1 MSTVVSCYYN
11 VRSKFP
17 PEKYVEWM
25 NHFCQLSINLVLFT
39 NKQSRQ
45 YISMFENKSNVY
57 IVEQEV
63 NEFVTARWRSF
74 WEYCDEI
81 DSEPKHSADLFQLW
95 TNKVFFVDH
104 AIKLNPF
111 NSQYFVWTDIGVIRS
126 PVGINSS
133 KNYPNKLIKM
143 LKDNETIYMAQVEPQ
158 QPHIEFQHNIL
169 SILHNKN
176 NNSCG
181 PVSFIAGGFFGGT
194 INSLQLFKMDYEDQ
208 IQLFIKE
215 KCYAGKEQNIF
226 NNLYFTKERRVNIL
240 LLPCQRFE
248 HDQRDSWFSFLTQ
261 LSISDQETSEIQQQI
276 QQQRLQIPS
285 DGKQK
290 ILEQLEENNNM
301 IEEKKKTTEQF
312 IENRNILDSRY
323 HINKEHI
330 LQKRNELNNKQQ
342 EQNNV
347 LDKKLEE
354 QKQLQIQK
362 TTLDSKLEEQNK
374 ILLEEE
380 QNSTTK
386 QIESSKKSTKQ
397 KQADILNQQ
406 MKTKQADILN
416 QQIKTNQQE
425 QDDVIKQINELYANI
440 EEINSS
446 IKQNEIQDNLLE
458 SQYKIDKEY
467 WDSSINRL
475 ESEIQHLL
483 QKNNGINIQLKN
495 LEISTQQPKPICQK
509 SLKQHNVP
517 SDISVY
523 LIGSTQHQNYKN
535 KTLEVMRRMNNWNI
549 ELIEFKIEV
558 RLSKFRSGAEAFIRA
573 LTNAKLPALI
583 VEDDIALT
591 GWIPQTLSDIPE
603 DSDCIYV
610 GLSTSAADMVNMT
623 SIDENKWRV
632 VSDKMIKIDN
642 MLGTQSIL
650 VCTERFRTHWIS
662 QLQRSFDDDVHYD
675 IYNARTLKNWN
686 VYGYRL
692 PWFYQDGSLQGA
704 ELATKVR
711 VSDDGNNLI
720 RF

>member
-17 PEKYVEWM
+17 PETYVQWM

-111 NSQYFVWTDIGVIRS
+111 NTQYFVWTDIGVIRS

-133 KNYPNKLIKM
+133 KNYPDKIISM
-143 LKDNETIYMAQVEPQ
+143 LKDQETIYMAQVEHQ
-158 QPHIEFQHNIL
+158 QPHVEFQNNIL
-169 SILHNKN
+169 SVLQNKN

-208 IQLFIKE
+208 IQLFMRE

-226 NNLYFTKERRVNIL
+226 NNLYFTKQRRVNIL
-240 LLPCQRFE
+240 LLPCERFE

-261 LSISDQETSEIQQQI
+261 LSISDQEKSVIPKQVQ
-276 QQQRLQIPS
+276 LHIPS
-285 DGKQK
+285 QGKQK
-290 ILEQLEENNNM
+290 IPEQLEQNNMM
-301 IEEKKKTTEQF
+301 IEEKKKTQEHF
-312 IENRNILDSRY
+312 IDNRNIMISKY
-323 HINKEHI
+323 HTSKEHI
-330 LQKRNELNNKQQ
+330 LQQRNELNNKHQ
-342 EQNNV
+342 EQNNI
-347 LDKKLEE
+347 LDSKLVE
-354 QKQLQIQK
+354 QKQLKNQQTI
-362 TTLDSKLEEQNK
+362 LDEEVK
-374 ILLEEE
+374 
-380 QNSTTK
+380 NSTT
-386 QIESSKKSTKQ
+386 SKKTTKQ
-397 KQADILNQQ
+397 KQTDIMKQQ
-406 MKTKQADILN
+406 TQEDI
-416 QQIKTNQQE
+416 E
-425 QDDVIKQINELYANI
+425 KQINVLQANI
-440 EEINSS
+440 EEIKSS
-446 IKQNEIQDNLLE
+446 IKQIEIQDNLLD
-458 SQYKIDKEY
+458 SQYATDKEY
-467 WDSSINRL
+467 WDSSMNRS
-475 ESEIQHLL
+475 ETEIQYLL
-483 QKNNGINIQLKN
+483 QKNNGIDIQLKN
-495 LEISTQQPKPICQK
+495 LEICQK

-523 LIGSTQHQNYKN
+523 LIGSTQHQNYRN

-591 GWIPQTLSDIPE
+591 DWIPQSLCDIPE

-610 GLSTSAADMVNMT
+610 GLSTSAADLVNMT
-623 SIDENKWRV
+623 SIDENRWRV

-650 VCTERFRTHWIS
+650 VCTERFRNHWIS

-675 IYNARTLKNWN
+675 IYNARTLKDWN